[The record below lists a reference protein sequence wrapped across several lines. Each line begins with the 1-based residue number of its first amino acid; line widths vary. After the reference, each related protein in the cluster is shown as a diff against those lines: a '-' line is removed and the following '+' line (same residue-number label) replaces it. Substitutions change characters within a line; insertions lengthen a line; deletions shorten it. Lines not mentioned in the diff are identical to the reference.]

1 MILLPDRALTRTVL
15 KISTPAVAGLSMQMI
30 VTVTE
35 TAMVGRLAQ
44 TNIALAAMALAS
56 LAAWAITSAFSS
68 LATGTH
74 VLVARRSG
82 SREFT
87 DAGDVL
93 NNSLL
98 LSLFIGLLVGLPGY
112 MFAYDFIDFFAANP
126 DVALAGTGYMQW
138 RFIGIG
144 FFLFVVSYRGF
155 FNGIGHTKVFLYSA
169 IIINLTNVFFNY
181 VFIFGAFGIPAQGLT
196 GAGMAVA
203 LSNVIGW
210 LFFISATFLP
220 GYRRTYRYYS
230 KFRLRADVLNQIIR
244 ISLPVSFQNIL
255 ILMGFLVFAA
265 IAGYI
270 GTTEQA
276 ATQVVISALFMS
288 FLPCFGFGMAAQT
301 LVGQSMGKSEYKLAH
316 RYGMEAA
323 RLATYFTIVLGLI
336 FILFPHVVIS
346 IITNNED
353 VASIARPVLQIAGAA
368 QIFYAVGIVLSHA
381 LQAAGATMYVM
392 WVEVLTH
399 WVIFLPVSY
408 VLGVVLGGGLTGA
421 WMALPAYII
430 AYSVLIYWKYRQG
443 TWLHLRV

>member
-1 MILLPDRALTRTVL
+1 MGLLPDRALTRTVL

-35 TAMVGRLAQ
+35 TAMVGRLAH
-44 TNIALAAMALAS
+44 THIALAAMALAS

-82 SREFT
+82 SREFV

-98 LSLFIGLLVGLPGY
+98 LSLFVGLLIGLPGY
-112 MFAYDFIDFFAANP
+112 LFSYNFINFFAANP

-181 VFIFGAFGIPAQGLT
+181 VFIFGGFGIPAQGLT

-210 LFFISATFLP
+210 LFFIGATFLP

-255 ILMGFLVFAA
+255 ILLGFLVFAA

-270 GTTEQA
+270 GTAEQA

-288 FLPCFGFGMAAQT
+288 FLPCFGFGMGAQT
-301 LVGQSMGKSEYKLAH
+301 LVGQSLGNGEHGLAY
-316 RYGMEAA
+316 RYGMEGA
-323 RLATYFTIVLGLI
+323 RLATYFTIVLGGI
-336 FILFPHVVIS
+336 FILFPETVIS
-346 IITNNED
+346 IITNNAE

-381 LQAAGATMYVM
+381 LQAAGATVYVM